1 MYKSLAIIVNNVTA
15 EKIEAINECFKIK
28 NKIAVLPES
37 LRSKETLEPVQD
49 TITVSSVVMD
59 CTAVFTFCTSSE
71 SVEFNATSQ
80 LLDLALTELFETNE
94 VIVQTFNGRKVERMF
109 TLTGTDFKE
118 I

>member
-1 MYKSLAIIVNNVTA
+1 M
-15 EKIEAINECFKIK
+15 
-28 NKIAVLPES
+28 PES

-109 TLTGTDFKE
+109 TLAGTDFKE